1 MDLISTAE
9 AARRLGITVSTLNRR
24 ATSGSI
30 PVAVQVPGETGAR
43 LYDAAVIDQLATDPA
58 A

>member
-9 AARRLGITVSTLNRR
+9 AARRLGITVSALNRR
-24 ATSGSI
+24 AASGSI
-30 PVAVQVPGETGAR
+30 PVAVQVPGATGAR
-43 LYDAAVIDQLATDPA
+43 LYDAAVIDHLATDPA

>member
-24 ATSGSI
+24 AASGSI

-43 LYDAAVIDQLATDPA
+43 LYDAAVIDQLTTDPTA
-58 A
+58 

>member
-1 MDLISTAE
+1 MDLISTAK

-24 ATSGSI
+24 AASGSI
-30 PVAVQVPGETGAR
+30 PVAVRVPGETGAR

>member
-24 ATSGSI
+24 AASGSI
-30 PVAVQVPGETGAR
+30 PVAVRVPGETGAR
-43 LYDAAVIDQLATDPA
+43 LYDDAVIDQLATDPA